1 MFIFASAIINRF
13 ITVVWN
19 YHIMKQKRIPLV
31 GRQYLVPFIL
41 ITSLFFLWGFAHAIL
56 NVLNKHFQ
64 EILDITKTHSAFIQM
79 TMYMGYFIMAIPAG
93 FFISR
98 FGYRR
103 GVVFGLLLYGVGS
116 LLFIP
121 GQHYLSFNLFLF
133 ALFVIGCGLTFLE
146 TAANPYATEL
156 GAKETAASRLN
167 FAQSFNGLGCI
178 CAPVLAGLLL
188 FSKDGQT
195 GSGNVALPYICM
207 GVIVL
212 LVALVFSRIKLPEI
226 EHSVEVD
233 EAGNKVGLWSHRLFI
248 FGLIALFAYE
258 VGAISIN
265 SFFIN
270 YVVEQNWM
278 NAREASVVLSFG
290 GLGLFMLGRFAG
302 SWIMGRVRAEK
313 MLLVC
318 ATGTVM
324 TTLLVL
330 LDVGMVSLAA
340 LLCGYAFE
348 AIMFPTIFA
357 LSLRGLGN
365 HTKRASSF
373 LMMSPVGGV
382 VGPLLMGL
390 VADHTTMVWA
400 FIVPLV
406 AYCVV
411 WAYARKM
418 VSVSTASSI

>member
-1 MFIFASAIINRF
+1 MFIFAPAIINRLAT
-13 ITVVWN
+13 IVWN

-195 GSGNVALPYICM
+195 GSSNVALPYICM
-207 GVIVL
+207 G
-212 LVALVFSRIKLPEI
+212 
-226 EHSVEVD
+226 
-233 EAGNKVGLWSHRLFI
+233 
-248 FGLIALFAYE
+248 
-258 VGAISIN
+258 
-265 SFFIN
+265 
-270 YVVEQNWM
+270 
-278 NAREASVVLSFG
+278 
-290 GLGLFMLGRFAG
+290 
-302 SWIMGRVRAEK
+302 
-313 MLLVC
+313 
-318 ATGTVM
+318 
-324 TTLLVL
+324 
-330 LDVGMVSLAA
+330 
-340 LLCGYAFE
+340 
-348 AIMFPTIFA
+348 
-357 LSLRGLGN
+357 
-365 HTKRASSF
+365 
-373 LMMSPVGGV
+373 
-382 VGPLLMGL
+382 
-390 VADHTTMVWA
+390 
-400 FIVPLV
+400 
-406 AYCVV
+406 
-411 WAYARKM
+411 
-418 VSVSTASSI
+418 

>member
-1 MFIFASAIINRF
+1 
-13 ITVVWN
+13 
-19 YHIMKQKRIPLV
+19 MKQKRIPLV

-258 VGAISIN
+258 VGEISI
-265 SFFIN
+265 
-270 YVVEQNWM
+270 
-278 NAREASVVLSFG
+278 
-290 GLGLFMLGRFAG
+290 
-302 SWIMGRVRAEK
+302 
-313 MLLVC
+313 
-318 ATGTVM
+318 
-324 TTLLVL
+324 
-330 LDVGMVSLAA
+330 
-340 LLCGYAFE
+340 
-348 AIMFPTIFA
+348 
-357 LSLRGLGN
+357 LSLI
-365 HTKRASSF
+365 H
-373 LMMSPVGGV
+373 
-382 VGPLLMGL
+382 
-390 VADHTTMVWA
+390 
-400 FIVPLV
+400 I
-406 AYCVV
+406 
-411 WAYARKM
+411 
-418 VSVSTASSI
+418 